1 MLLCL
6 KNDFWTKMMQVPP
19 INVVSTYFVDKKIEW
34 KIERD
39 FITFLMQKSPTCF
52 STKNTTFL

>member
-1 MLLCL
+1 
-6 KNDFWTKMMQVPP
+6 MMQVPP

-39 FITFLMQKSPTCF
+39 FITFFDAKISYVFQY
-52 STKNTTFL
+52 